1 MNPVSPKQR
10 SAQRSGTDALI
21 GSALALVSLAVYLIT
36 LSPSIGPE
44 DAGELAAAA
53 RTLGVAHPTGYPL
66 FSLLGR
72 AFSMLPLGD
81 LRVIVK
87 LNLLGALLCAAAVGI
102 SYRLFLL
109 LLRDNVF
116 GAGTGARTAHTA
128 ADTAEL
134 QTRSTSRIA
143 AATGAL
149 VFGFSPV
156 VWTNAV
162 TVEVYAL
169 HIFFLTLVTLLFALS
184 IRARIESPTPVHLRA
199 DDSPGGSLWMVF
211 AYLLGLS
218 FTNHMMTVLLLPA
231 FTVLYFSTHGGG
243 RAAWLK
249 IVRGLPLFFLALSAY
264 LYLPL
269 RAAARPMLNWGAPAT
284 PENFWLHLTGEQY
297 RDKMFS
303 SATVAWNKWI
313 EFCLDLPSAFG
324 ILPLALAA
332 LGLIL
337 LAGTR
342 GRLFVFTALIF
353 VTSVFYAIN
362 YDFNDANFRLNAH
375 LIVAFWMT
383 YGFMKAFTKV
393 ESLVKLSR
401 SATTASIGVLG
412 IVVAAFPLVRNYET
426 VNEHGNYVVE
436 DFARNVLESLDTNA
450 VFVSQNFNLIMA
462 PARYLQLVEG
472 VRPDVTL
479 LDATGLLRPWYYQ
492 GLDTHH
498 PGLTTPARAE
508 IADYLR
514 ERERFYRIYSRADAG
529 TPGRRQ
535 DSLVIVAKV
544 TAVLRTILLGNAAVR
559 PVYVSPDVELAGF
572 PAVYSGFSFRV
583 YQGQPPVL
591 GDLPTLSIRPFV
603 KNDTRS
609 GITRA
614 HYALGFANTG
624 LAYVNQGD
632 TARGIA
638 LLHKAVA
645 LQPHF
650 PEAREWLRILGD
662 SP

>member
-1 MNPVSPKQR
+1 MYPVSSNPFEVR
-10 SAQRSGTDALI
+10 RPGTDNAIGCAL
-21 GSALALVSLAVYLIT
+21 GLLTLAVYLVT

-53 RTLGVAHPTGYPL
+53 HTLGVAHPTGYPL

-87 LNLLGALLCAAAVGI
+87 LNLLGALLCATAVGI

-109 LLRDNVF
+109 LLRENVF
-116 GAGTGARTAHTA
+116 GSGNGTRLENPTKLLAPP
-128 ADTAEL
+128 
-134 QTRSTSRIA
+134 TSRIA

-169 HIFFLTLVTLLFALS
+169 HIFFLTLVTLLFVLT
-184 IRARIESPTPVHLRA
+184 IRVHLESKTIVHPRA
-199 DDSPGGSLWMVF
+199 GDTSGGSLWMVF

-231 FTVLYFSTHGGG
+231 FTVLYFSTHGGKS
-243 RAAWLK
+243 AAWLK
-249 IVRGLPLFFLALSAY
+249 IFRVLPLFFLALSAY

-269 RAAARPMLNWGAPAT
+269 RAAAHPILNWGAPAT

-303 SATVAWNKWI
+303 STTVAWNKLI
-313 EFCLDLPSAFG
+313 EFCVDLPSAFG
-324 ILPLALAA
+324 VLPLTLAA
-332 LGLIL
+332 LGIIL
-337 LAGTR
+337 LAVTR
-342 GRLFVFTALIF
+342 GRLFVFTVLIF
-353 VTSVFYAIN
+353 TMSVFYAIN

-375 LIVAFWMT
+375 LIVAFWT
-383 YGFMKAFTKV
+383 AYGFMKLAGFA
-393 ESLVKLSR
+393 KLPGIPTAAR
-401 SATTASIGVLG
+401 SAVLL
-412 IVVAAFPLVRNYET
+412 VVGAVAVAFPLVRNYET

-492 GLDTHH
+492 GLDLHH

-508 IADYLR
+508 IADFLR
-514 ERERFYRIYSRADAG
+514 ERERFYSIHTRADVG
-529 TPGRRQ
+529 SWNRRQ
-535 DSLVIVAKV
+535 DSLLIVAKV
-544 TAVLRTILLGNAAVR
+544 MTVLRSILLGNAAMR
-559 PVYVSPDVELAGF
+559 PVYVSPDVELTGLTTT
-572 PAVYSGFSFRV
+572 YSGFSFRV
-583 YQGQPPVL
+583 YQGAPPVL
-591 GDLPTLSIRPFV
+591 GELPTPSIRPFV
-603 KNDTRS
+603 KNDYRTS
-609 GITRA
+609 ITRA

-632 TARGIA
+632 TARGI
-638 LLHKAVA
+638 LLLRKAVA
-645 LQPHF
+645 LQPNF
-650 PEAREWLRILGD
+650 PEARQWLRILGD
-662 SP
+662 LP